1 MIQIEFEILFL
12 PLEMIEIISGSS
24 ITTCFVSAV
33 NRSTVSL
40 LEKLLLPLLYT

>member
-24 ITTCFVSAV
+24 ITCFVSAV